1 MERYFLLTYFFIIYF
16 TLKMKEKKRSA
27 GQTNFVLLHLDRGGH
42 GVVKYWTSKILR
54 FYLGFIIGGPSII

>member
-16 TLKMKEKKRSA
+16 TLKMKKKRSA